1 MDMTEGKSVGS
12 KAPSSRQYCS
22 GFVGKQPII
31 DMIKGKT
38 GNGEALWEGKFIM
51 DCNFFFGFFTFE

>member
-22 GFVGKQPII
+22 GFEGKQPII

-38 GNGEALWEGKFIM
+38 GNSEALWEGKLIM
-51 DCNFFFGFFTFE
+51 DGNFFSAIFYL